1 MKPIKLDPNNE
12 SHWTTHAKHEERRD
26 NFGNDIPE
34 GWELDPVWGAINGAV
49 RPKAENPAWNEWAA
63 ENPQPE
69 AIALAK
75 LDVVE
80 DLKGFVKGVTTGAR
94 PVEN

>member
-1 MKPIKLDPNNE
+1 MKPIKLDPNHE
-12 SHWTTHAKHEERRD
+12 SHWTTHAKQEGWGD

-34 GWELDPVWGAINGAV
+34 GWELDPVWGPINGAV
-49 RPKAENPAWNEWAA
+49 RPKAENPIWNEWAA

-69 AIALAK
+69 AKALAQFDPSDS
-75 LDVVE
+75 LMRAI
-80 DLKGFVKGVTTGAR
+80 KGITTGVR